1 LLADFAC
8 GEGLDDFSIVLEVE
22 HLLDLLVRK
31 FGKVF
36 PKRLLKAPC
45 LHGELQRR
53 LAQRDKQDTHDWR
66 SGGHDKARVI
76 KRGGKGATAAME
88 ARAAQMDNDWRAPP
102 IPGEDIEDWREP
114 QPSGGDQKQEQADRF
129 SAEADK
135 GAKVRYE
142 SENLTDDWRR
152 EELEHAY
159 DEIPPHE

>member
-1 LLADFAC
+1 MLADFAC

-102 IPGEDIEDWREP
+102 IPGARTSKIGVSHSPAAATKNKNRLI
-114 QPSGGDQKQEQADRF
+114 G
-129 SAEADK
+129 SAQRRIKALKLDTR
-135 GAKVRYE
+135 AK
-142 SENLTDDWRR
+142 T
-152 EELEHAY
+152 
-159 DEIPPHE
+159 